1 MVSIVVDFLFLFARC
16 HSGIFVIG
24 LIIDMQLFI
33 IFVFK
38 VSATHSFFYTNKRE

>member
-1 MVSIVVDFLFLFARC
+1 MVSIGVDFLFLFARC

-24 LIIDMQLFI
+24 IIIDMRLFI

-38 VSATHSFFYTNKRE
+38 VSATHSFFFLLY